1 MCISARTHTHTHTHT
16 RTHTHTHTH
25 TRTLLAR
32 ALLARSC
39 DPNCET
45 QKWHDAAT
53 GEPRIGIFATRD
65 IKPGEELTYDYFFQ
79 HYGVS
84 AVDTADF
91 ICMCGAPNCRCVHEE
106 RSKGMT

>member
-1 MCISARTHTHTHTHT
+1 MCALVQPCEGRQVPGVSTQAGPSPPTHP
-16 RTHTHTHTH
+16 
-25 TRTLLAR
+25 LECVLAHPWPR
-32 ALLARSC
+32 PCSC

-65 IKPGEELTYDYFFQ
+65 IQPGEELTYDYFFQ

-91 ICMCGAPNCRCVHEE
+91 ICMCGAPNCR
-106 RSKGMT
+106 